1 MRPEDNLEIRNSGN
15 KNESGSSSFP
25 DFLSSKLDLP
35 ELLARHVTPYGPA
48 MDDYDRLPNSKT
60 ASARVAVS

>member
-1 MRPEDNLEIRNSGN
+1 MKKFEI
-15 KNESGSSSFP
+15 FLLP